1 MESRLVTR
9 RIAAVAIAGASA
21 LVIVG
26 GTMAPVPTAHSASH
40 HVHSF
45 RALSAQL
52 IFPGRASS
60 TRLLRHRR
68 ALVDGANRRPAGQVG
83 SVSGAVQSNVQMR
96 LPPATF
102 PSGFRVVDDTAL
114 TPGQADNKIFSELH
128 TVSYTN
134 LGMVGGWFQYY
145 TNDLPDGLFDDV
157 YMGTYYT
164 NVDAAR
170 NAMTDITAN
179 LGFVGT

>member
-1 MESRLVTR
+1 ASLRRKRPGNGRPVCCAPDVEHGKRTSPETRRKDCVMESRLVTR

-45 RALSAQL
+45 RALSARL

-68 ALVDGANRRPAGQVG
+68 AL
-83 SVSGAVQSNVQMR
+83 
-96 LPPATF
+96 
-102 PSGFRVVDDTAL
+102 
-114 TPGQADNKIFSELH
+114 
-128 TVSYTN
+128 
-134 LGMVGGWFQYY
+134 
-145 TNDLPDGLFDDV
+145 
-157 YMGTYYT
+157 
-164 NVDAAR
+164 
-170 NAMTDITAN
+170 
-179 LGFVGT
+179 